1 MKRLLSN
8 IVIALAFAA
17 GVPAASAQAQSA
29 SAQAPTAAEANVKKL
44 FTERFGAVAIDS
56 ITRTPYGLYEV
67 RVGSD
72 LLYTDEKVTFVLDGT
87 LIDAAT
93 KRNVTRERVEKLLAI
108 KFDELPLNLA
118 IKQVR
123 GDGSRRIALFED
135 PNCGYCKQLRKS
147 MKGIDNVTV
156 YTFLYPILAPDS
168 TTKSRAVWCSADKGK
183 AWDDWMLDGKAPSAN
198 TNCDTP
204 IDQIVALGKKLQV
217 TGTPTIFFGD
227 NTRVGGAIPAD
238 QLKAKL
244 DSMKKG

>member
-8 IVIALAFAA
+8 IVIALAFAT
-17 GVPAASAQAQSA
+17 GLPTASALAQSA
-29 SAQAPTAAEANVKKL
+29 TAQAPTAAEANVKKL
-44 FTERFGAVAIDS
+44 FTERFGVVAIDS

-67 RVGSD
+67 RIGAD

-123 GDGSRRIALFED
+123 GDGSRRLALFED

-156 YTFLYPILAPDS
+156 YTFLYPILSPDS

-183 AWDDWMLDGKAPSAN
+183 TWDDWMLDGKALPAN
-198 TNCDTP
+198 TSCDTP

-227 NTRVGGAIPAD
+227 NTRVGGAIPFD